1 MELVSVI
8 LAILWARHLPLQC
21 IGFASNNSVKFSRFL
36 SPSTR
41 STINRNFIIHG
52 SNHDDS
58 SSSTGGACKDDPPNT
73 ISQEIE
79 MLQQQLT
86 YIEALEE
93 RNRAQ
98 IDSFIDEQHQ
108 WESMDEDERQLL
120 QSKDGIKDRME
131 QMTSELVSLWM
142 GGKSMEG

>member
-1 MELVSVI
+1 MELVSVSAI
-8 LAILWARHLPLQC
+8 LAILWAQHLPLQC

-36 SPSTR
+36 YPSTR

-58 SSSTGGACKDDPPNT
+58 TDGACKDDPPNT

-108 WESMDEDERQLL
+108 WESMEEDERQLL
-120 QSKDGIKDRME
+120 RSKDDIKDRME

-142 GGKSMEG
+142 GGKSVEG

>member
-1 MELVSVI
+1 M
-8 LAILWARHLPLQC
+8 
-21 IGFASNNSVKFSRFL
+21 
-36 SPSTR
+36 
-41 STINRNFIIHG
+41 
-52 SNHDDS
+52 
-58 SSSTGGACKDDPPNT
+58 
-73 ISQEIE
+73 
-79 MLQQQLT
+79 T

-108 WESMDEDERQLL
+108 WESMEEDERQLL
-120 QSKDGIKDRME
+120 RSKDDIKDKME

>member
-1 MELVSVI
+1 
-8 LAILWARHLPLQC
+8 
-21 IGFASNNSVKFSRFL
+21 
-36 SPSTR
+36 
-41 STINRNFIIHG
+41 
-52 SNHDDS
+52 
-58 SSSTGGACKDDPPNT
+58 
-73 ISQEIE
+73 

-120 QSKDGIKDRME
+120 RSKDDIKDRME

-142 GGKSMEG
+142 GGKSVEG